1 MSLFRI
7 RSSYWVSP
15 CRKIIQ
21 ALEENRCNMW
31 AFGELNKKCHKMCRQ
46 HCTQHTGLTKSSK
59 FMARNNG
66 VLWGTAWLEP
76 GGCCPDAGGFSL
88 DIWTHTNIISQHRQN
103 VGQKQLRSIH
113 LPKANVA
120 HLPCILLPPS
130 LPSLSPYFACSVP
143 MQQHPYNGLA
153 CPADYSIF
161 AWKWA
166 RSPWWH
172 RNGLAHTVSML
183 AYGHR
188 GRHDCAACLCADRWW
203 HITESRTAWQT
214 RWQHNVVAP
223 GYAVHGLRVHNYENT
238 THSIGCEF
246 VISVSLHITGVV
258 TFFIPNNEYR
268 SHEPCSCE
276 LIFDLTSELGT
287 FNWRTGF
294 ELALDDLCGL
304 FWD

>member
-1 MSLFRI
+1 M
-7 RSSYWVSP
+7 
-15 CRKIIQ
+15 
-21 ALEENRCNMW
+21 
-31 AFGELNKKCHKMCRQ
+31 
-46 HCTQHTGLTKSSK
+46 
-59 FMARNNG
+59 
-66 VLWGTAWLEP
+66 
-76 GGCCPDAGGFSL
+76 L
-88 DIWTHTNIISQHRQN
+88 D
-103 VGQKQLRSIH
+103 RSIH

-238 THSIGCEF
+238 HTQYWLWIRNICVTAHYWCGDF
-246 VISVSLHITGVV
+246 LHPKQWIPITWTMFLWTYIWLDVRAWNFQLKDWIWTCIRWPLWTVLGLV
-258 TFFIPNNEYR
+258 R
-268 SHEPCSCE
+268 C
-276 LIFDLTSELGT
+276 ELGT
-287 FNWRTGF
+287 QNWP
-294 ELALDDLCGL
+294 
-304 FWD
+304 